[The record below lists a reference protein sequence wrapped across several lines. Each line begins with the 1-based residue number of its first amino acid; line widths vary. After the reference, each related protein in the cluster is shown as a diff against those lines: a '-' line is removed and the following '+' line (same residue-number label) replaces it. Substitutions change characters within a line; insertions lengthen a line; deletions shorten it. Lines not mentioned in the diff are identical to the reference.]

1 VAAFHTFYRSKDDGP
16 LKPPRQSA
24 DAIRR
29 TACSPSIDAVDS
41 TSERLRRGG
50 HVGIVLPCFN
60 EEENVDELYERVVSA
75 FATLPDYTF
84 EMLFIDN
91 ASSDRTVE
99 RLRALATKDQRVR
112 IIVNS
117 RNFGQIRSPF
127 HGIMESGGDCVIA
140 MSTDLQDPPELIPRF
155 LEAWENGASVAV
167 GQKRKSAESPVFW
180 LVRTLYYRIA
190 KSLAEVPLLE
200 HVTGFG
206 LYDRRVVEIM
216 RTYQDP
222 YPYVRGLICDIGLPI
237 SVIQYDQPLRK
248 RGLTKNN
255 FFTLF
260 DMAVLGITSHSKA
273 PLRLAT
279 IAGFALSALS
289 LLMAILFLVLKLM
302 FWNSLASGYAPAVI
316 SIFFLASVQIFLIG
330 LVGEYL
336 GAVLQQVRHRPMVVE
351 RERYGGLCTP
361 SPEAVE
367 PHGQAISHSPRS

>member
-1 VAAFHTFYRSKDDGP
+1 M
-16 LKPPRQSA
+16 KPSRQST
-24 DAIRR
+24 DAIRVA
-29 TACSPSIDAVDS
+29 ACHPNGAAGDYSV
-41 TSERLRRGG
+41 ERLRRGG

-60 EEENVDELYERVVSA
+60 EEENVDELYERIVGA
-75 FATLPDYTF
+75 FSTLPDYTF
-84 EMLFIDN
+84 EMLFVDN
-91 ASSDRTVE
+91 ASSDRTVQQ
-99 RLRALATKDQRVR
+99 LRHLADKDPRVR
-112 IIVNS
+112 IIVNA

-127 HGIMESGGDCVIA
+127 HGIMEARGDCVIA
-140 MSTDLQDPPELIPRF
+140 MSADLQDPPELIPRF

-167 GQKRKSAESPVFW
+167 GQKRKSDESPVFW
-180 LVRTLYYRIA
+180 LVRSLYYRIA

-237 SVIQYDQPLRK
+237 SVIPYDQPRRK

-260 DMAVLGITSHSKA
+260 DMAMLGITSHSKA

-289 LLMAILFLVLKLM
+289 LLMAIVFLVLKLM

-336 GAVLQQVRHRPMVVE
+336 GAVLQQVRHRPIVVE
-351 RERYGGLCTP
+351 RERYGGLCAP
-361 SPEAVE
+361 SPEAAE
-367 PHGQAISHSPRS
+367 SADQAVSHSPRS

>member
-1 VAAFHTFYRSKDDGP
+1 
-16 LKPPRQSA
+16 LKPNRQLT
-24 DAIRR
+24 DAIRM
-29 TACSPSIDAVDS
+29 APYPSDADPGALDA
-41 TSERLRRGG
+41 TRLRSGG
-50 HVGIVLPCFN
+50 HVGLVLPCFN
-60 EEENVDELYERVVSA
+60 EEENVDELYARLVDV

-84 EMLFIDN
+84 EMLFVDN
-91 ASSDRTVE
+91 ASSDHTVA
-99 RLRALATKDQRVR
+99 RLRRLAAKDQRVR
-112 IIVNS
+112 IIVNA
-117 RNFGQIRSPF
+117 RNFGHIRSPF
-127 HGIMESGGDCVIA
+127 HGIMEARGDCVIA
-140 MSTDLQDPPELIPRF
+140 MATDLQDPPELIPRF

-167 GQKRKSAESPVFW
+167 GQKRKSDESQVFW

-237 SVIQYDQPLRK
+237 FVIPYDQPLRK
-248 RGLTKNN
+248 RGITKNN

-260 DMAVLGITSHSKA
+260 DMAMVGITSHSKA

-279 IAGFALSALS
+279 IGGFALSALS
-289 LLMAILFLVLKLM
+289 LLMAVLFLVLKLLY
-302 FWNSLASGYAPAVI
+302 WNSLASGYAPAVI

-336 GAVLQQVRHRPMVVE
+336 GAVLQQVRHRPLVVE
-351 RERYGGLCTP
+351 RERIGEVRP
-361 SPEAVE
+361 SPSPDE
-367 PHGQAISHSPRS
+367 PVGLKKG

>member
-1 VAAFHTFYRSKDDGP
+1 MAPY
-16 LKPPRQSA
+16 PPNA
-24 DAIRR
+24 DA
-29 TACSPSIDAVDS
+29 AALDAA
-41 TSERLRRGG
+41 RLRSGG

-60 EEENVDELYERVVSA
+60 EEGNVDELYARLVDVFSK
-75 FATLPDYTF
+75 LPDYTF
-84 EMLFIDN
+84 EMLFVDN
-91 ASSDRTVE
+91 ASSDHTVE
-99 RLRALATKDQRVR
+99 QLRRLATTDQRVR
-112 IIVNS
+112 IIVNA

-127 HGIMESGGDCVIA
+127 HGIMEVGGDCVIA

-167 GQKRKSAESPVFW
+167 GQKRKSDESHVFW

-237 SVIQYDQPLRK
+237 SVIKYDQPLRK
-248 RGLTKNN
+248 RGITKNN

-260 DMAVLGITSHSKA
+260 DMAMVGITSHSRA

-279 IAGFALSALS
+279 IGGFALSALS
-289 LLMAILFLVLKLM
+289 LVMAILFLVLKLLY
-302 FWNSLASGYAPAVI
+302 WNSLASGYAPAVI

-351 RERYGGLCTP
+351 RERYGGLCTHSTAATDP
-361 SPEAVE
+361 AEQTV
-367 PHGQAISHSPRS
+367 SHSPRS

>member
-1 VAAFHTFYRSKDDGP
+1 MKRSGHHVP
-16 LKPPRQSA
+16 QSEPFIVC
-24 DAIRR
+24 DEELSSRSR
-29 TACSPSIDAVDS
+29 SC
-41 TSERLRRGG
+41 G
-50 HVGIVLPCFN
+50 HVGLVLPCFN
-60 EEENVDELYERVVSA
+60 EEDNVEELYERLVGVFS
-75 FATLPDYTF
+75 TLPEYTC

-91 ASSDRTVE
+91 ASTDLTVE
-99 RLRALATKDQRVR
+99 RLRQLAAKDQRVR
-112 IIVNS
+112 IIVNA
-117 RNFGQIRSPF
+117 RNFGHIRSPF
-127 HGIMESGGDCVIA
+127 HGIMEVGGDCVIA

-155 LEAWENGASVAV
+155 LEAWKNGASVAV
-167 GQKRKSAESPVFW
+167 GQKRKSEESQTFW

-248 RGLTKNN
+248 RGITKNN
-255 FFTLF
+255 VLTLF
-260 DMAVLGITSHSKA
+260 DMAMLGITSHSRA

-289 LLMAILFLVLKLM
+289 LLMAIAFLVLKLM

-336 GAVLQQVRHRPMVVE
+336 GAVLQQVRHRPLVVE
-351 RERYGGLCTP
+351 RERYGMHCAP
-361 SPEAVE
+361 SPAEV
-367 PHGQAISHSPRS
+367 IHSRNHDV